1 MSTGAQSDVLSERYR
16 LHEEL
21 GRGGLGSVWRATD
34 LQSGR
39 EVAIKRLHREY
50 STDVGLQR
58 RLHREAR
65 AVARMDHP
73 HIVRLHDVGDDGG
86 AYLVMELVSG
96 HDLTTF
102 AADGPSADQIIDVSE
117 QILGALA
124 YAHARGVI
132 HRDLKPENVLVS
144 RNPDRAERR
153 NDGADRSWRGA
164 ERRRPRIKLLDFG
177 FAWVEGD
184 LDEDISLSTRE
195 VFGTPHYMAPEQAM
209 RDEAVGPPADL
220 YALAIMVWELFC
232 GAPPFDGTTGASVLM
247 QHLNAPV
254 PAFEPLPYLAV
265 PAGLSAWLN
274 QGLQKDPAQRFHSAG
289 AMRRALASITTRQTP
304 TLEIAL
310 PALTSGEMTGLSI
323 DSSLDTGSLN
333 TLPSLGLAASEATA
347 IIGRD
352 ELRRWLWR
360 HVVAVCSMP
369 APPRTILLEGASGA
383 GRSRL
388 CTWLCQTVA
397 EGGWMLVAS
406 GRRRVGAPSALRSA
420 LRSALSFTDAQ
431 PAERLAL
438 VRQRLTQLGASD
450 LDPETVVCCLWPE
463 TGPCP
468 PASAQRIIEHIV
480 RHLARRQPLLISLDD
495 LHHARASDV
504 ELVEHLTVAL
514 DQRPAPVLLLCT
526 RRDLPP
532 MGQPSAADARV
543 AGFLKRRVELVHVGR
558 VERLSDSVVEALVQ
572 QTLLVHPIVA
582 QHVAHAA
589 RGNPLVAR
597 QALAWL
603 MESGAIEHDA
613 DVGLYRFTGAPP
625 TLPTQPQIL
634 ITARVQAAFE
644 RSRLRVEIRTLC
656 RHLAVVGDTVPFDLV
671 QPLAQRIGIPQA
683 TLVVV
688 IDAIVKLGIV
698 VDAADDTLAF
708 ASSLFRT
715 VFLAEAAGDPDHAQ
729 VQRVVAEVKA
739 EWYARLDGV
748 AASEIALHYLAAED
762 LVEAARY
769 QLIAAHDARDALRLK
784 LSMARFAEAEQWLSR
799 ATPTHLE
806 LRREALIGLS
816 DVVLDLRQ
824 AERALRLADQLTR
837 LSADDMTGRLTAMAI
852 RGEAL
857 LALGRLDAADD
868 VLLRAAQQADVAHAI
883 AARIALARCRLALRR
898 GDLSTAEAHVVAA
911 IQAARH
917 TAPQIEAHGWQVLG
931 EIALKRGAAS
941 SAIEALGTAAD
952 LIARTYNEP
961 LRGAV
966 HWRLGELHRR
976 GGAFDA
982 AIPHFTAAA
991 DAFEAAGNRSSL
1003 GRSLRGLGDAQ
1014 WAVDHRDARQSY
1026 RRAID
1031 AFRPLGDG
1039 YQLAVCYTQLG
1050 RAAMEIG
1057 DLDDAEHAL
1066 ERAAAH
1072 LEPLDDPLRL
1082 GLLHAFRARV
1092 AHARGQTA
1100 ARDQYLQAA
1109 LRSDAQHPMIVP
1121 EWADALER
1129 LSEPMRNTQ
1138 PDLVRRLLARAI
1150 TIWRALGEGARADRL
1165 AARAASLST
1174 QG

>member
-1 MSTGAQSDVLSERYR
+1 MT
-16 LHEEL
+16 
-21 GRGGLGSVWRATD
+21 
-34 LQSGR
+34 
-39 EVAIKRLHREY
+39 
-50 STDVGLQR
+50 
-58 RLHREAR
+58 
-65 AVARMDHP
+65 
-73 HIVRLHDVGDDGG
+73 
-86 AYLVMELVSG
+86 
-96 HDLTTF
+96 
-102 AADGPSADQIIDVSE
+102 E

-144 RNPDRAERR
+144 RDPARAERR
-153 NDGADRSWRGA
+153 SASGRRSWGGA

-184 LDEDISLSTRE
+184 LDEDISIATRE

-209 RDEAVGPPADL
+209 REEEVGPAADL
-220 YALAIMVWELFC
+220 YALAIIVWELFC
-232 GAPPFDGTTGASVLM
+232 GAPPFDGPTGASVLM
-247 QHLNAPV
+247 QHLNTPV
-254 PAFEPLPYLAV
+254 PPFVPLPYLAA
-265 PAGLSAWLN
+265 PAGLVAWLT

-289 AMRRALASITTRQTP
+289 AMRRALASITTREMP

-310 PALTSGEMTGLSI
+310 PAMITGEFTGLSL
-323 DSSLDTGSLN
+323 DGSLDTGSFG
-333 TLPSLGLAASEATA
+333 TAEGLTPADATP

-352 ELRRWLWR
+352 ELRRWLWQ

-369 APPRTILLEGASGA
+369 APPRIVLLEGASGA

-420 LRSALSFTDAQ
+420 LRSALSLGDPQ
-431 PAERLAL
+431 PAERVGL
-438 VRQRLTQLGASD
+438 VTQRLTQLGASD
-450 LDPETVVCCLWPE
+450 LDPETVVRCLWPE

-468 PASAQRIIEHIV
+468 PARARRIIEQII
-480 RHLARRQPLLISLDD
+480 RRLASRQPLLISLDN

-514 DQRPAPVLLLCT
+514 DRRPAPVLLLCT

-543 AGFLKRRVELVHVGR
+543 AGFLKRRMELVHVGR
-558 VERLSDSVVEALVQ
+558 VERLGDSAIEGLVQ
-572 QTLLVHPIVA
+572 QTLLVHPGVA
-582 QHVAHAA
+582 AHVARAA

-613 DVGLYRFTGAPP
+613 DVGLYQFIGPPP
-625 TLPTQPQIL
+625 TLPNQAQHL
-634 ITARVQAAFE
+634 VAARIQAAFA
-644 RSRLRVEIRTLC
+644 RSRMRDELRALC
-656 RHLAVVGDTVPFDLV
+656 RHLAVLGDAVPFDLV
-671 QPLAQRIGIPQA
+671 EPLAERIGIPHA
-683 TLVVV
+683 RLVMV
-688 IDAIVKLGIV
+688 IDAVVKLGIV

-708 ASSLFRT
+708 ASSLFRS
-715 VFLAEAAGDPDHAQ
+715 VFLAEAAADPDHAA
-729 VQRVVAEVKA
+729 VQRVVADTKA
-739 EWYARLDGV
+739 RWYTRLDGL

-769 QLIAAHDARDALRLK
+769 QMRAARHARDALRLK
-784 LSMARFAEAEQWLSR
+784 LSMARFADADHWLAR
-799 ATPTHLE
+799 ATPTNMT
-806 LRREALIGLS
+806 LRCEALIGLA

-824 AERALRLADQLTR
+824 SERAMRLADQLEA
-837 LSADDMTGRLTAMAI
+837 LCASNVTGRLTALAI

-857 LALGRLDAADD
+857 LALGRLDDADR
-868 VLLRAAQQADVAHAI
+868 VLLDAAQQADAAHAI
-883 AARIALARCRLALRR
+883 AARVALARCRLALRR
-898 GDLSTAEAHVVAA
+898 GDLGTAEAHVVAA
-911 IQAARH
+911 IHAARH
-917 TAPQIEAHGWQVLG
+917 IAPQIEAHGWQVLG
-931 EIALKRGAAS
+931 EIALKRGAPA
-941 SAIEALGTAAD
+941 SAIEALSTAAER
-952 LIARTYNEP
+952 IAQTYDEP

-966 HWRLGELHRR
+966 HWRLGELNRR
-976 GGAFDA
+976 GGAFKA
-982 AIPHFTAAA
+982 AIPHFSAAA

-1014 WAVDHRDARQSY
+1014 WAVDHPDARQSY

-1072 LEPLDDPLRL
+1072 LEPLGDPLRL

-1092 AHARGQTA
+1092 AQARGQLD
-1100 ARDQYLQAA
+1100 ARDQHLQAA
-1109 LRSDAQHPMIVP
+1109 WQCDAQHPMIVP

-1129 LSEPMRNTQ
+1129 LSQPLRGTQ
-1138 PDLVRRLLARAI
+1138 PEFAEQLSARAI
-1150 TIWRALGEGARADRL
+1150 AIWRALGKDGRADRL
-1165 AARAASLST
+1165 AA
-1174 QG
+1174 GG